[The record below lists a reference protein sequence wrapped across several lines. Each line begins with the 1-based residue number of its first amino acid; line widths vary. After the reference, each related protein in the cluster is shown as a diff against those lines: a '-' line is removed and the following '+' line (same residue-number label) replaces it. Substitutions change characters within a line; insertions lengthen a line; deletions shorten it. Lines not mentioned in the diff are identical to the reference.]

1 MNNLRSAVRWES
13 VVLPQTTI
21 ARKFTHEKTGRE
33 FYEFI
38 LPDVLP
44 ENAPRCGGW
53 HFYMPAKTCV
63 ALGESSMR
71 ISFPPAWKV
80 IHFLSPFVK
89 GQQSEVIEY
98 PISEALLL
106 LREVFEQ

>member
-1 MNNLRSAVRWES
+1 MNNIRGAIRWEN
-13 VVLPQTTI
+13 VVIPQTAI
-21 ARKFTHEKTGRE
+21 ARHFTHEKTGRE
-33 FYEFI
+33 FYEF
-38 LPDVLP
+38 VLP

>member
-1 MNNLRSAVRWES
+1 MNNIRGAIRWEN
-13 VVLPQTTI
+13 VVIPQTAI
-21 ARKFTHEKTGRE
+21 ARHFTHEKTGRE